1 MKFNITDKI
10 KKQDEETIF
19 RGLLEYNLARI
30 EDKNPKDL
38 GVYME
43 DEKGEILAGL
53 IGNTHGNWMTV
64 KFLWVSEKLRGQNIG
79 SQILKKAEETA
90 KERGC
95 KYAFLDTFSFQA
107 PEFYKKYGYK
117 EKFVLEEYPVEGKR
131 YYFTKNLHCLVL

>member
-1 MKFNITDKI
+1 MKFKITNRI

-38 GVYME
+38 GVYLE
-43 DEKGEILAGL
+43 DEKGEMLAGL

-79 SQILKKAEETA
+79 SQILRKAEETA

-131 YYFTKNLHCLVL
+131 YYFTKTL